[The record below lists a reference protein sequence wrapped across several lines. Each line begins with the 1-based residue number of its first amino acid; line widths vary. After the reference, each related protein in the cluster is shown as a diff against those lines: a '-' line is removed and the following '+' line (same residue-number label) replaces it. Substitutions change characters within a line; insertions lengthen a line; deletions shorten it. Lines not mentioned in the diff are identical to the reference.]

1 MSTFVRKVPV
11 VAPLLVEGGWPL
23 IYCASFF
30 AGRPVDRLAAPARR
44 RAGFLVVC
52 PASLMDMI
60 VNPVLLFLALAI
72 GGVGVALSVPRRKF
86 QASLIGGIIAATGVG
101 LLIVALGGASLAAD
115 QGLPSP
121 AFHVLAIIA
130 LGSCLQVITHRR
142 PVYSA
147 LYFILSILS
156 TAGLYILL
164 AAEFM
169 AFALIIIYAGA
180 ILITYLFVIM
190 LASQSRVEGEE
201 EGMADYDAIGRGPV
215 TATLASFVLLATLT
229 VMLFSGVKN
238 ISPPTE
244 AEVALAQVEVLEQL
258 PGKVEKVLY
267 REDLISLN
275 ETVVG
280 LDDRGLT
287 AIVESPDGGQRQ
299 VVLPPE
305 LSSTNTEGLAFNL
318 LGDYP
323 GTIEIA
329 GVILLMAM
337 LGAVVLARKFAQ
349 IDEEAKA
356 AAAAALH
363 ENQPKLSGSGGGH
376 ANG

>member
-1 MSTFVRKVPV
+1 
-11 VAPLLVEGGWPL
+11 
-23 IYCASFF
+23 
-30 AGRPVDRLAAPARR
+30 
-44 RAGFLVVC
+44 
-52 PASLMDMI
+52 MDMI

-101 LLIVALGGASLAAD
+101 LLIVALGGASLAANE
-115 QGLPSP
+115 GLPSP
-121 AFHVLAIIA
+121 AFHILAIIA

-142 PVYSA
+142 PVYAA

-156 TAGLYILL
+156 TAGMYILL

-169 AFALIIIYAGA
+169 AFALVIIYAGA

-201 EGMADYDAIGRGPV
+201 EGMADYDAIGRGPI

-229 VMLFSGVKN
+229 VMLFSGINQIPEPSLDRVAQ
-238 ISPPTE
+238 
-244 AEVALAQVEVLEQL
+244 AEVRVLERL

-275 ETVVG
+275 ETVVR
-280 LDDRGLT
+280 LDEQGLT

-299 VVLPPE
+299 VVLPPD
-305 LSSTNTEGLAFNL
+305 LTSTNTEGLAFNL

-349 IDEEAKA
+349 IDEEAKS

-363 ENQPKLSGSGGGH
+363 ENRPKLSGNGGGQ

>member
-1 MSTFVRKVPV
+1 
-11 VAPLLVEGGWPL
+11 
-23 IYCASFF
+23 
-30 AGRPVDRLAAPARR
+30 
-44 RAGFLVVC
+44 
-52 PASLMDMI
+52 MDMI

-101 LLIVALGGASLAAD
+101 LLIVALGGASLARD
-115 QGLPSP
+115 EGLPSP
-121 AFHVLAIIA
+121 AFHILAIIA

-142 PVYSA
+142 PVYAA

-156 TAGLYILL
+156 TAGMYILL

-169 AFALIIIYAGA
+169 AFALVIIYAGA

-201 EGMADYDAIGRGPV
+201 EGMADYDAIGRGPI
-215 TATLASFVLLATLT
+215 TATIASFVLLATLT
-229 VMLFSGVKN
+229 IMLFSGIN
-238 ISPPTE
+238 QISARTP
-244 AEVALAQVEVLEQL
+244 AEVAQAEIDVLNSL
-258 PGKVEKVLY
+258 PGKVEKALE
-267 REDLISLN
+267 RDGLIARSD
-275 ETVVG
+275 TVVG
-280 LDDRGLT
+280 LNEAGTSAR
-287 AIVESPDGGQRQ
+287 VESASGGERL
-299 VVLPPE
+299 VALPE
-305 LSSTNTEGLAFNL
+305 GFSSTNTEGLAFNL

-349 IDEEAKA
+349 IDEEAKSA
-356 AAAAALH
+356 AAAGLVDGKTAR
-363 ENQPKLSGSGGGH
+363 GSQT
-376 ANG
+376 NG

>member
-1 MSTFVRKVPV
+1 MRKVPAL
-11 VAPLLVEGGWPL
+11 APLLVEGGWPS

-30 AGRPVDRLAAPARR
+30 AGRSVDRLAASARR
-44 RAGFLVVC
+44 RVGFLVVC

-72 GGVGVALSVPRRKF
+72 GGVGVAVSVPRRKF

-101 LLIVALGGASLAAD
+101 LLIVALGGASLARD
-115 QGLPSP
+115 EGLPSP
-121 AFHVLAIIA
+121 AFHILAIIA

-156 TAGLYILL
+156 TAGMYILL

-169 AFALIIIYAGA
+169 AFALVIIYAGA

-190 LASQSRVEGEE
+190 LASQSRVESEE
-201 EGMADYDAIGRGPV
+201 EGMAEYDAIGRGPI
-215 TATLASFVLLATLT
+215 TATIASFVLLATLT
-229 VMLFSGVKN
+229 IMLFSGIN
-238 ISPPTE
+238 QISAPTQ
-244 AEVALAQVEVLEQL
+244 AEVARAEIRVLNRM
-258 PGKVEKVLY
+258 PGKIEKALE
-267 REDLISLN
+267 RDGLIARSD
-275 ETVVG
+275 TVVG
-280 LDDRGLT
+280 LNEAGTSAR
-287 AIVESPDGGQRQ
+287 VESAGGGERL
-299 VVLPPE
+299 VALPE
-305 LSSTNTEGLAFNL
+305 GFASTNTEGLAFNL

-349 IDEEAKA
+349 IDEEAKSA
-356 AAAAALH
+356 AAARLVDG
-363 ENQPKLSGSGGGH
+363 KTVRGGQ

>member
-1 MSTFVRKVPV
+1 
-11 VAPLLVEGGWPL
+11 
-23 IYCASFF
+23 
-30 AGRPVDRLAAPARR
+30 
-44 RAGFLVVC
+44 
-52 PASLMDMI
+52 MDMI

-72 GGVGVALSVPRRKF
+72 GGVGVAVSVPRRKF

-101 LLIVALGGASLAAD
+101 LLIVALGGASLARGE
-115 QGLPSP
+115 GLPSP
-121 AFHVLAIIA
+121 AFHILAIIA

-142 PVYSA
+142 PVYAA

-156 TAGLYILL
+156 TAGLYLLL

-190 LASQSRVEGEE
+190 LASQSRVESEE
-201 EGMADYDAIGRGPV
+201 EGMAEYDAVGRGPI
-215 TATLASFVLLATLT
+215 TATIASFILLATLT
-229 VMLFSGVKN
+229 VMLFSGIN
-238 ISPPTE
+238 DISAPTE
-244 AEVALAQVEVLEQL
+244 AEVARVQVEVLDQL
-258 PGKVEKVLY
+258 PGKVEKVLH

-280 LDDRGLT
+280 LDERGLS

-299 VVLPPE
+299 VVLPPD
-305 LSSTNTEGLAFNL
+305 LSATNTEGLAFNL
-318 LGDYP
+318 LGQYP

-363 ENQPKLSGSGGGH
+363 ESRPISGGH